1 MRFNKEKITQMGKAA
16 GFASASVMLVFL
28 LGATEINI
36 GVDNQVNTGKVV
48 GGNCLQGNGKLT
60 KKHLELVEF
69 KDISVDGVFSVNVVC
84 GKKSELVVTADD
96 NLHSLISTSVKNGK
110 LHISTRGSYCT
121 SNSFVVD
128 IALQQLASI
137 AADGS
142 SELVVNC
149 NNLAQEKL
157 VLELRGTSVLTLSG
171 KAKNVA
177 VTVQDSTELE
187 AYHLT
192 AETVHIKASD
202 AATAK
207 VHVTQKLTGESSDA
221 STITYRGKPKMV
233 QVQTSDASEC
243 SPEE

>member
-1 MRFNKEKITQMGKAA
+1 MRFNKEKITQIGKAA
-16 GFASASVMLVFL
+16 GVASASVMLFFL

-60 KKHLELVEF
+60 KKHLELLEF

-149 NNLAQEKL
+149 NNFAQEKL